1 MMVDIIFSDL
11 TIIIY
16 NTILYATP
24 LIFASIGGTFSE
36 RSGVVNI
43 GLEGMMVI
51 GAMSGWFFSFYFSNA
66 WLGFLMAGVAG
77 GMLAS
82 LHAIASVSFKAN
94 QVISGFA
101 INLLGPGISFLIY
114 DRAKLFIKDYLVFQ
128 FERIEIPIL
137 RDLPIL
143 GESIFSNDATQ
154 YLAIALAILSSIFI
168 YKTNW
173 GLRLRAVGEQP
184 KAVDTLGI
192 NVYRIRYLA
201 VITSGV
207 FAGLGGASLSIAV
220 QSEFSTTV
228 VVGQGFIALAAMIFG
243 KWRPIGAMFACLFF
257 GFLQG
262 GLNSWLQTRIIPI
275 FGDNIIV
282 DILAYIRPILPY
294 ALTILALI
302 IFVGKAVAPAASGT
316 PYEKGER

>member
-1 MMVDIIFSDL
+1 MLDIIFSDL
-11 TIIIY
+11 TIIIE
-16 NTILYATP
+16 NTILFATP

-51 GAMSGWFFSFYFSNA
+51 GAMSGWFFSFLFESE
-66 WLGFLMAGVAG
+66 WLGLLMAGIAG
-77 GMLAS
+77 GMLAT

-101 INLLGPGISFLIY
+101 MNLLGPGIALLVY
-114 DRAKLFIKDYLVFQ
+114 DRAKLFIKDYLVYQ
-128 FERIEIPIL
+128 FEPVEIPFLKDIPIL
-137 RDLPIL
+137 GDSL
-143 GESIFSNDATQ
+143 FSNNATQ

-168 YKTNW
+168 YKTTF

-184 KAVDTLGI
+184 RAVDTLGI
-192 NVYRIRYLA
+192 NVYKIRYLA
-201 VITSGV
+201 VIASGV
-207 FAGLGGASLSIAV
+207 FAGMGGASLSIAI
-220 QSEFSTTV
+220 QSEFSVNV
-228 VVGQGFIALAAMIFG
+228 VAGKGFIALAAMIFG
-243 KWRPIGAMFACLFF
+243 KWKPIGALFACLFF

-262 GLNSWLQTRIIPI
+262 GLDSWLQTRIIPI
-275 FGDNIIV
+275 FGDNILV
-282 DILAYIRPILPY
+282 DILAYVRPILPY

-302 IFVGKAVAPAASGT
+302 IFIGKAVAPAASGT

>member
-101 INLLGPGISFLIY
+101 MNLLGPGISFLVY

-137 RDLPIL
+137 KDIPIL

-168 YKTNW
+168 YKTTW